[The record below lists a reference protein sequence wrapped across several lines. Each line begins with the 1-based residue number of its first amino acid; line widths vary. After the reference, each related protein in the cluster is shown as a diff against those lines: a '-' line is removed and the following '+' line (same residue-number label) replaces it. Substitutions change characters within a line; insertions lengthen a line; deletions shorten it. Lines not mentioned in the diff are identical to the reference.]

1 MIDPPALKEELVRA
15 RLNDLGFSLE
25 KDGFGY
31 IVLDRREHLDMPAL
45 IYVRWVSDK
54 GRCT

>member
-1 MIDPPALKEELVRA
+1 MVDPATVKEELVRA

-45 IYVRWVSDK
+45 IYVRWVSAK